1 MIQIWCIS
9 STIFRATSHTLALGT
24 SLTPSKELLD
34 IINEY
39 QSLILVS
46 TQPLIIFFNPI
57 TESSTNGSSEYTLT
71 LCPNAARAS
80 ATASSNRTSS
90 SSINR
95 PASFKSWYRSSTYFL
110 RSTGNVNEYCRG
122 GDPSIS
128 NPNAKRVGVPR
139 TCP

>member
-1 MIQIWCIS
+1 MSTSLYKSKVPAGSHTCTAGADNVIQICCIS

-24 SLTPSKELLD
+24 SLPPSNGITRHHQL
-34 IINEY
+34 IY
-39 QSLILVS
+39 QSLILLS

-95 PASFKSWYRSSTYFL
+95 PASFKS
-110 RSTGNVNEYCRG
+110 
-122 GDPSIS
+122 
-128 NPNAKRVGVPR
+128 
-139 TCP
+139 